1 MFNRLEVTRM
11 PSSSSLPNL
20 IENADLWAAQ
30 VAEHAELGDE
40 RLDARL
46 SIILATVAAKP
57 ADSIPQASGSNGQAK
72 AMYRFF
78 ANERIEPD
86 DLLQPIADATVES
99 LRGLKTV
106 LAVQDTTSLNYST
119 LKSTTGLGPL
129 NDSST
134 ARGLHLHSAIAV
146 RDDGVAVGILDQK
159 YWARPAEK
167 RAANDRNNLPI
178 DQKESCKWL
187 DGIEAAEAR
196 IEALPAE
203 ERPRLI
209 HVMDREGDIHE
220 VLERLSESPHGAVI
234 RCAQNRS
241 VAGDIN
247 KAFAAV
253 EAAPI
258 LATVTIA
265 APGTLAANPVTPRTV
280 TLALRVTTLTITP
293 NKKKHPQRQPV
304 TWTLL
309 DAREVNAPKDVEAL
323 HWRLWTKE
331 TVATVQDCHV
341 VMGYYRH
348 RWRIE
353 DFHLTLK
360 SGCQVEKLELETAD
374 RLIKAAT
381 LYSAVAVRIVAI
393 RDLVRLTPNAPCTV
407 ILTQDEWQSLYVRYS
422 KKKLTAATLPPT
434 LEQAV
439 KWIGRLGGHLGRKRD
454 GMPGVRTLWRGLRD
468 LSLLATGFY
477 AGRISR

>member
-11 PSSSSLPNL
+11 SSPSPLPHP
-20 IENADLWAAQ
+20 IENGELWAAHL
-30 VAEHAELGDE
+30 AGHADLPDQRLDE
-40 RLDARL
+40 RL
-46 SIILATVAAKP
+46 SVVLAALAAKP
-57 ADSIPQASGSNGQAK
+57 ADSIPQASGSSGQAK

-78 ANERIEPD
+78 ANDRVEAD
-86 DLLQPIADATVES
+86 DLLQPITDTTVEAV
-99 LRGLKTV
+99 RGLTTV

-119 LKSTTGLGPL
+119 LQSTTGLGPL
-129 NDSST
+129 NDSSR
-134 ARGLHLHSAIAV
+134 ARGLHLHTNIAV
-146 RDDGVAVGILDQK
+146 RHDGVAIGILDQK

-167 RAANDRNNLPI
+167 RAAKERNHLPI

-187 DGIEAAEAR
+187 DSIEAAEAR
-196 IEALPAE
+196 IEALPPE
-203 ERPRLI
+203 QRPRLI

-220 VLERLSESPHGAVI
+220 VLERLSESPHGAII

-241 VAGDIN
+241 VAGDVN

-258 LATVTIA
+258 LATSTID
-265 APGTLAANPVTPRTV
+265 APGTMPASPVAPRSV
-280 TLALRVTTLTITP
+280 TLALRVATLTITP
-293 NKKKHPQRQPV
+293 NKKKHPRRQPV

-309 DAREVNAPKDVEAL
+309 DAREVNAAEGVEAL

-331 TVATVQDCHV
+331 SAATVEDCLAILR
-341 VMGYYRH
+341 YYRF

-393 RDLVRLTPNAPCTV
+393 RDLARLTPDAPCTV
-407 ILTQDEWQSLYVRYS
+407 ILTPDEWQSLYVRFS
-422 KKKLTAATLPPT
+422 KQKLTAATPPPT
-434 LEQAV
+434 LQQAV

-454 GMPGVRTLWRGLRD
+454 GMPGVRTLWRGFRD
-468 LSLLATGFY
+468 LSLLAAGFY